1 MGYSLKHHTEL
12 NWFDLAQLE
21 HPDLA
26 SAIIQSL
33 QGPSHQGQGPDSFIS
48 GLSQVFPQG
57 VNPSYIDS
65 TLQSGDYFLVALGD
79 AQSPLLR
86 YSSKISLNLADEGR
100 QQQAQHEW
108 QFSSNTYSEH
118 LSTSLRF
125 AINQT
130 PEPIFSAVAR
140 QKAKPKSSTNSQDK
154 QTQQKEIYWIDLE
167 CSYKGQSGE
176 AVENMPYVITFS
188 DGKTRKG
195 KLNGGMTRIND
206 IPAGQVDVVFGYPEA
221 EKELVQARKELKQ
234 CLDEIILAVEAR
246 AKPLDEA
253 LQKESIPMQKLIL
266 TGAFFDGLFGT
277 LGDSI
282 EGIEQIAK
290 DMADTARVKLDEW
303 DGISDEIKYQII
315 ETIEE
320 KKRNL
325 SRIYRRSR

>member
-1 MGYSLKHHTEL
+1 
-12 NWFDLAQLE
+12 
-21 HPDLA
+21 
-26 SAIIQSL
+26 
-33 QGPSHQGQGPDSFIS
+33 
-48 GLSQVFPQG
+48 
-57 VNPSYIDS
+57 
-65 TLQSGDYFLVALGD
+65 
-79 AQSPLLR
+79 
-86 YSSKISLNLADEGR
+86 
-100 QQQAQHEW
+100 
-108 QFSSNTYSEH
+108 
-118 LSTSLRF
+118 
-125 AINQT
+125 
-130 PEPIFSAVAR
+130 
-140 QKAKPKSSTNSQDK
+140 
-154 QTQQKEIYWIDLE
+154 
-167 CSYKGQSGE
+167 
-176 AVENMPYVITFS
+176 MPYVITFS

-320 KKRNL
+320 KKETYLEFIAEVDEKRGSVEEAINKSTKQL
-325 SRIYRRSR
+325 KTDLEELASYASEKADNAYAYGAVSYTHLTLPTILLV